1 MGWFCSLL
9 FALSLSLENISRVD
23 NVLKRLY
30 VACAPMVGHLSN
42 SMISVSKIKKT
53 KQRYHGVQEED
64 TTRKVVKFLT
74 KKKITVSNDQESG
87 LYLQILKDFS
97 RLPSRHFSRF
107 ALCRLRASHVEDLP
121 GVLELGLMRCP
132 LEKSVLWI

>member
-30 VACAPMVGHLSN
+30 VACAPVVGHLSN
-42 SMISVSKIKKT
+42 SMRSVLKIKKS
-53 KQRYHGVQEED
+53 KIPWCPGGGYNQKSGQIPNNKK
-64 TTRKVVKFLT
+64 RKSLSVM
-74 KKKITVSNDQESG
+74 IRSQD
-87 LYLQILKDFS
+87 LQILKDFS

-107 ALCRLRASHVEDLP
+107 ALCRMRTSHVEDLP
-121 GVLELGLMRCP
+121 RVLEGGFMGCP

>member
-30 VACAPMVGHLSN
+30 VACAPVVGHLSN
-42 SMISVSKIKKT
+42 SMISVLKIKKS
-53 KQRYHGVQEED
+53 KIPWCPGGGYNQKSGQIPN
-64 TTRKVVKFLT
+64 
-74 KKKITVSNDQESG
+74 KKTTVSNDQESG

-121 GVLELGLMRCP
+121 GVLEGGFMRCP

>member
-30 VACAPMVGHLSN
+30 VACAPVVGHLSN
-42 SMISVSKIKKT
+42 SMRSVSKIKKN
-53 KQRYHGVQEED
+53 QRYHGVQEED

-74 KKKITVSNDQESG
+74 KNHCQ
-87 LYLQILKDFS
+87 
-97 RLPSRHFSRF
+97 
-107 ALCRLRASHVEDLP
+107 
-121 GVLELGLMRCP
+121 
-132 LEKSVLWI
+132 

>member
-74 KKKITVSNDQESG
+74 KKHCQ
-87 LYLQILKDFS
+87 
-97 RLPSRHFSRF
+97 
-107 ALCRLRASHVEDLP
+107 
-121 GVLELGLMRCP
+121 
-132 LEKSVLWI
+132 